1 MKRVANKDARTHV
14 QNRKEF
20 EGSNTFAEWSLGKGA
35 SEGSPRR
42 YIVYS
47 YGKHWPLFIWEN
59 GVWYENA
66 DRASVST
73 SKHRTQLHP
82 HTQTRPLGK
91 DAMVDIA
98 RLGFSGLVASRL
110 NREEVSR

>member
-1 MKRVANKDARTHV
+1 MKRVANKDARIRV

-20 EGSNTFAEWSLGKGA
+20 EGSNTLAEWRSTTY
-35 SEGSPRR
+35 SPRDSR

-47 YGKHWPLFIWEN
+47 YGHHWPLFIWEN
-59 GVWYENA
+59 GVWYENE

-82 HTQTRPLGK
+82 HAETRLLPAG
-91 DAMVDIA
+91 AMREIA
-98 RLGFSGLVASRL
+98 AHGAVEYFIGRGDYPQAA
-110 NREEVSR
+110 